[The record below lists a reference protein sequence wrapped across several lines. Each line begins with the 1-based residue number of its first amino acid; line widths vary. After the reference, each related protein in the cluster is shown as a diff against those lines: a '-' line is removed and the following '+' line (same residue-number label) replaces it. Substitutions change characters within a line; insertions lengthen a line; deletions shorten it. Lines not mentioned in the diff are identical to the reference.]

1 MKVIDKNEETKNMKK
16 LILSLFILF
25 TTTLVGMDLS
35 TEVNNG
41 SLDIE
46 TPIDKAFDTNIDN
59 KYIENKK
66 ERERLF
72 PLFRENIEAQNIQLP
87 LPFGVSVMGNVANVE
102 TGGQGLD
109 IDFGGGKEFTD
120 IGLKVD
126 GDLTAQVSGLM
137 LDFYPFPF
145 LNVFGYAAYI
155 RTSGDLKIGF
165 ENTKMTSVNFGDDGQ
180 AYGLGMNLAG
190 GYKNFFTGLNGSLS
204 FSKMNKTGAL
214 KQTFI
219 ITPRIGIKNESNTF
233 QLWAGLMY
241 MNKNS
246 ELQGDMPADTVGS
259 LPAFS
264 YSLNLEGPETSPT
277 IGFRYEP
284 VEHFEIICEAFLA
297 RDFNGVNMRL
307 AYRF

>member
-1 MKVIDKNEETKNMKK
+1 MKK
-16 LILSLFILF
+16 LTLSLFILF

-35 TEVNNG
+35 TEINEEGFNLEVPLNKVF
-41 SLDIE
+41 DME
-46 TPIDKAFDTNIDN
+46 TDN

-72 PLFRENIEAQNIQLP
+72 PLFREGVEARDIQLP
-87 LPFGVSVMGNVANVE
+87 LPFGVSVMGNITNVK
-102 TGGQGLD
+102 TGGEGLD
-109 IDFGGGKEFTD
+109 VDFGGGKEFTD
-120 IGLKVD
+120 IGLKVE
-126 GDLTAQVSGLM
+126 GDLTAQISGLM
-137 LDFYPFPF
+137 LDFYPLPF
-145 LNVFGYAAYI
+145 LNVFGYAGYI
-155 RTSGDLKIGF
+155 RTSGDLKVGF
-165 ENTKMTSVNFGDDGQ
+165 GESEMTSVDFGDDGE
-180 AYGLGMNLAG
+180 AYGIGMNLAG
-190 GYKNFFTGLNGSLS
+190 GYKNLFTGLNGSLS

-219 ITPRIGIKNESNTF
+219 ITPRVGIKNESNTF

-246 ELQGDMPADTVGS
+246 ELQGDMPGDTIGS

-264 YSLNLEGPETSPT
+264 YSLNLEGPEISPT

-297 RDFNGVNMRL
+297 EDINGVNMRL